1 MLLRQKDDASGSG
14 AADNNGAADDSAAAE
29 NGAISAPPLGPF
41 SSRGARGPSK
51 PPTKAPAIAAA
62 APHWA
67 TEISTTL
74 GVGRADSKTL
84 IVGRDIRLAGEIT
97 ECDRLIVEGHVEVA
111 LSDARLIEVADKGH
125 FKGSADVVDADIS
138 GLFEGELT
146 AKNKL
151 TVRAGGRVGGT
162 IRYGSIVIE
171 AGGEVSG
178 DMQALAP
185 VPEAGDADEA

>member
-1 MLLRQKDDASGSG
+1 MLPGQKDNESGS
-14 AADNNGAADDSAAAE
+14 AATEENSPQDSE
-29 NGAISAPPLGPF
+29 NISAPPLGPF
-41 SSRGARGPSK
+41 SSRGSHGPSK

-62 APHWA
+62 PQHRA
-67 TEISTTL
+67 TEISTGPGL
-74 GVGRADSKTL
+74 ARADSKTL

-97 ECDRLIVEGHVEVA
+97 ECDRLVVEGHVEVA
-111 LSDARLIEVADKGH
+111 LSDARLIEVSENGH

-151 TVRAGGRVGGT
+151 TVRAGGRVSGT

-185 VPEAGDADEA
+185 VDDPDDEAADEA